1 MQLNQ
6 KQFKL
11 SFVTASILLASSV
24 YAQDY
29 VRVNYMQY
37 DENDNRVSVKAPSIE
52 VNKDFGVDYTLNVSL
67 VTDAVSGA
75 TPIYVDSISGA
86 SAFNSRGDNKT
97 PIKKNVEFTEQR
109 TSASF
114 SLVSR
119 LDSRDEI
126 TVAFSKSYESDYDA
140 NTLSIDYLHW
150 ANKSK
155 NRSYNIGASYA
166 LNNILI
172 KDCSYNAQCG
182 APDSVSGA
190 SKKEI
195 SNILSTEVGVTQLID
210 KTSLVKAS
218 IFYSTEDGY
227 LSNPYYNVV
236 RYTNKIVAEVRPD
249 KRVAYG
255 FNLKYIKAFTSTISS
270 KFKYKFYTDDWDITS
285 HTIDIN
291 NYYELNSKVTLGF
304 GIRYYTQSEAI
315 FYSKDTNY
323 FTDEVYASHDDRL
336 SSFNSTTLKTSVDY
350 KYSKSLSYN
359 ISLDKYDQST
369 DLSAMYTTV
378 GFKYKF

>member
-37 DENDNRVSVKAPSIE
+37 DENDNRVSVQAPSIE